1 MPFSRQSSRPRD
13 QTPVS
18 ASKGRQTMF
27 KIHKYIYSMLE
38 GVIKYVALIAV
49 TKTHKIIIKDYGTT
63 SMKRA

>member
-1 MPFSRQSSRPRD
+1 
-13 QTPVS
+13 
-18 ASKGRQTMF
+18 MF